1 MPIPLVLATLA
12 RQGLGLLADAVIAK
26 GRTVV
31 EDKLG
36 VQLPDDP
43 AALTPEKLAELQ
55 AAMRAH
61 ERDLLALT
69 NADRQAEHHETQE
82 TVRAGD
88 RAEDPFVRRT
98 RPGQSWVSL
107 AAALAYVFT
116 AAEID
121 PTILGLLLTLP
132 WAYAGLRQ
140 IGKGV
145 DALAAKGRP

>member
-1 MPIPLVLATLA
+1 MIPIVLATLA

-26 GRTVV
+26 GRNVV
-31 EDKLG
+31 EEKLG
-36 VQLPDDP
+36 VQIPDEP
-43 AALTPEKLAELQ
+43 SALTSEKIAELQ
-55 AAMRAH
+55 IAMHAH
-61 ERDLLALT
+61 ERDLLALI
-69 NADRQAEHHETQE
+69 NADRQAEHRETQE

-88 RAEDPFVRRT
+88 RAEDAFVRRT

-107 AAALAYVFT
+107 FAALAYVFAST
-116 AAEID
+116 EID

-145 DALAAKGRP
+145 DAMAKKGRP

>member
-26 GRTVV
+26 GRNVV
-31 EDKLG
+31 EEKLG
-36 VQLPDDP
+36 VQIPDEP
-43 AALTPEKLAELQ
+43 SALTPEKIAELQ
-55 AAMRAH
+55 IAMRAH
-61 ERDLLALT
+61 ERDLLALI
-69 NADRQAEHHETQE
+69 NADRQAEHRETQE

-88 RAEDPFVRRT
+88 RAEDAFVRRT

-107 AAALAYVFT
+107 FAALAYVFAST
-116 AAEID
+116 EID

-145 DALAAKGRP
+145 DAMAKKGRP

>member
-1 MPIPLVLATLA
+1 MALPLVLATLA
-12 RQGLGLLADAVIAK
+12 RQGLGLLADAVVAK
-26 GRTVV
+26 GRATV
-31 EDKLG
+31 EQTLG
-36 VQLPDDP
+36 VRIPDEP
-43 AALTPEKLAELQ
+43 AALTADKVAELQ

-61 ERDLLALT
+61 EREVLALV

-88 RAEDPFVRRT
+88 RAEDTFVRRT

-107 AAALAYVFT
+107 FAALAYVFT
-116 AAEID
+116 AAQID

-145 DALAAKGRP
+145 DALATKGQR